1 MLVAKVKN
9 VLSGDQIVLVPSKAT
24 AIPPPERLLTLQDV
38 RADSYAAKKY
48 VHDTLIGKLVQFKV
62 SSKAATREFGDV
74 KTPLFDS
81 LVKELLQRGLAHV
94 KDNVPD
100 SDEVY
105 ELKQIEELAKHQG
118 KGMWSPQYQ
127 QPEEGSITPEI
138 EAKLKQSPLP
148 VVVERVI
155 SGDRVMARIIVSDT
169 EHIVTAVLLAGIKCP
184 RTDEAAHQKI
194 AQLAKMFV
202 EDKLMTT
209 TSPITV
215 LLIGESQLG
224 VPIGVFNHPL
234 GNSIAQALLD
244 QGYAEVVDWHLPLV
258 GSQTMSQ
265 FRKAELTAKALGK
278 GMFAQ
283 KTATKGA
290 PPALATTA
298 GAGKAKVAVGS
309 TIDAVVAKVVSADTY
324 VLRLPDDLEIT
335 VQLASVRAPRPNDTT
350 AGSSQAALVATAK
363 EFARERT
370 IGKPV
375 QVYIDGHRE
384 ANPDHGFDARF
395 MVSIKV
401 AGKDLLERLVSQGL
415 ATVLRHSKATAHE
428 RSLNW
433 DRLLELEEE
442 AKTAKKGIHSNNI
455 QKVLTV
461 GTRVVD
467 ASENATKAKTF
478 FNGFKQK
485 GRISGYYVDYVPL
498 TNRVRLL
505 NPKEG
510 TKLALILGG
519 LTNDKL
525 SLLNEEGVKQLNK
538 KLLQRN
544 VEFDVYDADKV
555 GGFIGNLYLNQQA
568 TTPVQVHLVEQGL
581 AKLHDIAV
589 GSNPF
594 AAQLEAAETAAKNA
608 KRGVWANYDAAAE
621 QAQLEQTQRSLAEML
636 VAAKTPKFF
645 DVEVVDV
652 DQQGVISF
660 HMIDS
665 ATTAKFAQF
674 KTDFNNFHQ
683 QHPSSLQSS
692 VNLPFQLTKGPK
704 KGELVSAK
712 FENGKY
718 YRAKVLGFD
727 RSTGKY
733 SVKHIDFGNVDDVPL
748 SLLRSLPPQFNT
760 AAYPQFAHS
769 AVLANVDLPPSKPTD
784 YLTEAL
790 EALEDLCFDKKLVL
804 GALPS
809 AVAEYEGTFYDLEN
823 MGDLLNTINKQLVA
837 DGYGIVKKNC
847 QDQALIQA
855 QAQAKRD
862 HVGCWEFGDVTA
874 AEDDFA

>member
-74 KTPLFDS
+74 RTPLFDS
-81 LVKELLQRGLAHV
+81 LVKDLLEKGLAHV

-105 ELKQIEELAKHQG
+105 ELKQIQDLAKHQG
-118 KGMWSPQYQ
+118 KGTWSLLYLEPT
-127 QPEEGSITPEI
+127 EVLITPEM
-138 EAKLKQSPLP
+138 ESKLKLSPLP
-148 VVVERVI
+148 CVVERAI

-169 EHIVTAVLLAGIKCP
+169 EHIVTAVLLGGIKCP
-184 RTDEAAHQKI
+184 RTDEPAQQKI
-194 AQLAKMFV
+194 ANLAKMFV

-215 LLIGESQLG
+215 LIIGESQLG
-224 VPIGVFNHPL
+224 VPIGNFNHPL
-234 GNSIAQALLD
+234 GNNIAKALLD
-244 QGYAEVVDWHLPLV
+244 QGYAEVVDWQLTLV
-258 GSQTMSQ
+258 GSQIMSQ
-265 FRKAELTAKALGK
+265 YRKAELTAKALGK

-283 KTATKGA
+283 QTA
-290 PPALATTA
+290 A
-298 GAGKAKVAVGS
+298 GAKAPLHTGTKAKVAVGA
-309 TIDAVVAKVVSADTY
+309 TIDATVAKVVSADTY
-324 VLRLPDDLEIT
+324 VLRLADDLEIT

-375 QVYIDGHRE
+375 QVYIDGNRE
-384 ANPDHGFDARF
+384 ANPEHGFDARF

-433 DRLLELEEE
+433 DRLVEIEEE
-442 AKTAKKGIHSNNI
+442 AKTAKKGIHSTNI
-455 QKVLTV
+455 EKILTV

-525 SLLNEEGVKQLNK
+525 GLLNDEGVKQLNK

-555 GGFIGNLYLNQQA
+555 GGFIGNLYINQQA
-568 TTPVQVHLVEQGL
+568 TTPVQVNLVEEGL
-581 AKLHDIAV
+581 AKLHDIGV
-589 GSNPF
+589 GANPF
-594 AAQLEAAETAAKNA
+594 ADKLEAAETAAKNA
-608 KRGVWANYDAAAE
+608 KRGVWANYDANAE
-621 QAQLEQTQRSLAEML
+621 QAKLEQAQRSLEEML

-645 DVEVVDV
+645 DIEVVDING
-652 DQQGVISF
+652 QGVISF
-660 HMIDS
+660 HMIDAS
-665 ATTAKFAQF
+665 TSAKFSQF
-674 KTDFNNFHQ
+674 KLDFNLFHQ

-718 YRAKVLGFD
+718 YRARVQSFD
-727 RSTGKY
+727 RTTGKY
-733 SVKHIDFGNVDDVPL
+733 LVKHIDFGNVDEVPL
-748 SLLRSLPPQFNT
+748 SLLRALPPQFNT
-760 AAYPQFAHS
+760 AAYPAFAHS
-769 AVLANVDLPPSKPTD
+769 AVLSNVDLPPSKPTD
-784 YLTEAL
+784 YLTESI

-809 AVAEYEGTFYDLEN
+809 TVAEYEGTLYDLAN
-823 MGDLLNTINKQLVA
+823 MSDLLNTINKQLVA
-837 DGYGIVKKNC
+837 DGYGIVKKTC
-847 QDQALIQA
+847 QDQDLIKA

-874 AEDDFA
+874 ADDDFA